1 MPRAVV
7 DVNVLVSALL
17 HTDGT
22 PVQVVRSWL
31 AGAFE
36 LIVSERLLVEFAQVI
51 ERPRLARRIDP
62 LAVDALVAALQV
74 EGLLIEDPPAERVVE
89 ADPNDDYLI
98 ALARAGG
105 GAHAIVTGDSHLL
118 ELEGLDPPALTPR
131 AFLAWLERI
140 G

>member
-17 HTDGT
+17 RTDGT
-22 PVQVVRSWL
+22 PAQVLRSWL

-36 LIVSERLLVEFAQVI
+36 LIVSERLLVELAQVI

-62 LAVDALVAALQV
+62 LAVDALVAALQA
-74 EGLLIEDPPAERVVE
+74 EALRIADPPAERVVE

-105 GAHAIVTGDSHLL
+105 AHVIVTGDSHLL